1 MAPEAWL
8 RGPVRGVDP
17 WLMPAAHALVQ
28 IREDLAAVAEG
39 LTAEQLR
46 ARPGGAASV
55 EFHLRH
61 VAGSIDRLLTYARG
75 EILSDAQRRAAAAE
89 GTPGEGADPAA
100 LVAALAASVE
110 AALSQLRSTDPK
122 TLLDPRAVGR
132 AALPSTVLGLLFHA
146 AEHAQ
151 RHTGQAIATAKVV
164 RALTSP

>member
-1 MAPEAWL
+1 MAHEAWL

-17 WLMPAAHALVQ
+17 WLMPVAHALVQ

-75 EILSDAQRRAAAAE
+75 EILSEAQRRAAAAE
-89 GTPGEGADPAA
+89 GTSGDADPAA

-110 AALSQLRSTDPK
+110 TALSQLRSTDPK
-122 TLLDPRAVGR
+122 TLLDTRTVGR